1 MWNEIQYCFDN
12 ILFSTLKR
20 FEIQLALD
28 WSLPGEKAIY
38 EQGPELCIEKSYN
51 LHDMENV

>member
-1 MWNEIQYCFDN
+1 MWNEIKYCFDN

>member
-1 MWNEIQYCFDN
+1 MKSNP
-12 ILFSTLKR
+12 ILFWWYFIFCPEQNRKY
-20 FEIQLALD
+20 QLALD
-28 WSLPGEKAIY
+28 SSLPEEKAIY